1 MHSVQGA
8 LNTSLLEQYKVHIS
22 GLMNYTMLISVSE
35 NKSKQEKTSANARIH
50 YAFLKPSFHM
60 IAMIATIAAQGSQ
73 RSLRSLRA
81 YGNIH
86 SAIFAIVA
94 TVIAEI
100 EKFLSLRS
108 LRSL

>member
-1 MHSVQGA
+1 MVTTKRCAYGTCRNDSRYPQSWKRNSNDDPVKFFHFPGA
-8 LNTSLLEQYKVHIS
+8 V
-22 GLMNYTMLISVSE
+22 
-35 NKSKQEKTSANARIH
+35 
-50 YAFLKPSFHM
+50 KPSFHM
-60 IAMIATIAAQGSQ
+60 IAMIPTIAAQGSQ
-73 RSLRSLRA
+73 RSLRA

-86 SAIFAIVA
+86 SVIFAIVA

>member
-1 MHSVQGA
+1 MTNVQFC
-8 LNTSLLEQYKVHIS
+8 L
-22 GLMNYTMLISVSE
+22 LISEAPVQFNSM
-35 NKSKQEKTSANARIH
+35 IV
-50 YAFLKPSFHM
+50 KPSFHM

-100 EKFLSLRS
+100 EIFLSLRSQSQSVCFHMLARIAAILVLRSLRS
-108 LRSL
+108 LRSYGN

>member
-1 MHSVQGA
+1 
-8 LNTSLLEQYKVHIS
+8 
-22 GLMNYTMLISVSE
+22 MNYQVNLQVFDHHTNSYISLESKKFIKYLGVLIDE
-35 NKSKQEKTSANARIH
+35 NLSWSHHMAHVASKI
-50 YAFLKPSFHM
+50 KPSFHM

-100 EKFLSLRS
+100 EKFLSL
-108 LRSL
+108 